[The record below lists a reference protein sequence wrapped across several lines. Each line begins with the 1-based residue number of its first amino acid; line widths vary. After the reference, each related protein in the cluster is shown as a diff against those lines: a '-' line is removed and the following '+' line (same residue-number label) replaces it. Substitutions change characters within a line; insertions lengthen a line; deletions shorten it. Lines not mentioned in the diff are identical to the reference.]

1 MEEMFGFTIGTIL
14 IVIVIFLLCREIV
27 CWYWK
32 INKRISLLENID
44 ENLRLLVKD
53 KGIEVKE
60 KSKVETAYLKDEN
73 LSVEEQSSWE
83 CRVCHK
89 MASGD
94 FCVHCGTKF
103 DEDES

>member
-14 IVIVIFLLCREIV
+14 IVLVVFLICREIV

-44 ENLRLLVKD
+44 KNLILLVKA

-60 KSKVETAYLKDEN
+60 HTRVEMADLKDEN
-73 LSVEEQSSWE
+73 LSVEEQSPWE
-83 CRVCHK
+83 CRTCHK
-89 MASGD
+89 IAYGD
-94 FCVHCGTKF
+94 FCVHCGAKC